1 MPDSPSADNPTPQAK
16 PRKVVRKAIGP
27 RLRKV
32 LWVLWALLALMTAN
46 SGYLAGIRALESFLD
61 TELQT
66 YFFQWMF
73 LGHVVLGLLLILPFL
88 VFALG
93 HMRNTYN
100 RMNRRAVRVGYALF
114 VVSLL
119 ILISGL
125 ALLRIG
131 PLEKMAPTTR
141 SVTYWLHVI
150 TPIVAVWLY
159 TIHRLVGPKLKWRI
173 GLKYGAGVAIAT
185 VLLAALHGVDPRTA
199 KASPDDGDAYFEPS
213 LARTAKGTFI
223 PAHTLMNDEYCKEC
237 HPDTHADWA
246 NSAHRFSSF
255 NNPPYLAS
263 IRETRQVSLERDGDL
278 KKARWCAGC
287 HDPVPF
293 FSGAFDDP
301 NFDDVNHPTA
311 HAGITCT
318 VCHVIDEVRS
328 VRGNA
333 DYVIDEPVH
342 YPMADSD
349 NPIAKW
355 VSNQLIKANPSFHKR
370 TFLKPMHKS
379 AEFCSSCHKVH
390 LPGAVTDYREF
401 LRGQNHY
408 DSWLLSGVSGHGAR
422 SFYYPDTAQTDC
434 NGCHMP
440 RRASDDLGRSFGET
454 GTAMADILS
463 IHSHAFPQG
472 GNTGIPW
479 LVGNE
484 EAVELQRNSLDK
496 IVRVDLFGVREGA
509 TITGKLTA
517 PLREDGP
524 GDVPVLT
531 PGESYLLET
540 VIRTLKVGHH
550 FTQGTIDSNEIWLD
564 ITAKSGDQVIGISGQ
579 MDENGEVDK
588 WSHFVNAFV
597 IDRDGNRIDR
607 RNAQDIFVKL
617 YDHQIPP
624 GAGQLVHYKL
634 DVPQNVTE
642 PIEVR
647 VQLKYRKFDQDYMN
661 ITAAILR
668 GDENKLRGDDGGEYV
683 NKLPITVLAEDR
695 VVFPVSDSQ
704 RDAVASENAT
714 RDIPKW
720 QRWNDYGIGALLKG
734 KAELRQ
740 AEEAFQQVEKLGR
753 YDGPLNLGRVYFE
766 EGRLDEATAAI
777 VRAKTF
783 DDPTAPPWT
792 VSWLTGA
799 VNRQQGNLDAAEEA
813 FRTVVT
819 YNSEETRRRKF
830 DFSRDYVVNNLL
842 GQTLFDQ
849 AKRIRGTAREP
860 ERKAKLNEAV
870 NTFKRTLEIDPENVA
885 AHYNL
890 SLLYRALQDEAGAE
904 RHRKL
909 HAIYKPDD
917 NARDRAERLA
927 REKYPY
933 ADHAAEK
940 VVIYELSRN
949 IDGDAGAE
957 AVAQADVEPA
967 K

>member
-1 MPDSPSADNPTPQAK
+1 MSDASPPTKK
-16 PRKVVRKAIGP
+16 PRKIVLKAIGP

-32 LWVLWALLALMTAN
+32 LWVLWALLAVMTAN
-46 SGYLAGIRALESFLD
+46 SGYLAGIRVLESMLD

-88 VFALG
+88 IFAIG

-114 VVSLL
+114 ATSLL

-131 PLEKMAPTTR
+131 PLEKMAPSTR
-141 SVTYWLHVI
+141 TITYWLHVI
-150 TPIVAVWLY
+150 TPIAAVWLY
-159 TIHRLVGPKLKWRI
+159 TIHRLVGPKLKWQI
-173 GLKYGAGVAIAT
+173 GIKYGLGVAVVTA
-185 VLLAALHGVDPRTA
+185 LLAGLHGLDPRTA
-199 KASPDDGDAYFEPS
+199 KAAPEDGDAYFEPS
-213 LARTAKGTFI
+213 LARTATGTFI
-223 PAHTLMNDEYCKEC
+223 PAKTLQNDAYCKEC
-237 HPDTHADWA
+237 HAETHADWYG
-246 NSAHRFSSF
+246 SAHQLSSF

-263 IRETRQVSLERDGDL
+263 IRETRQVSLDRDGDL

-301 NFDDVNHPTA
+301 KFDDINHPTA

-318 VCHVIDEVRS
+318 VCHAIDEVRS

-342 YPMADSD
+342 YPMADS
-349 NPIAKW
+349 NNAIAKW
-355 VSNQLIKANPSFHKR
+355 ISNQLVKANPSFHKR
-370 TFLKPMHKS
+370 TFLKPMHKT

-408 DSWLLSGVSGHGAR
+408 DSWLLSGVSGHGIR
-422 SFYYPDTAQTDC
+422 SFYYPETAQTDC

-440 RRASDDLGRSFGET
+440 RHASEDFGRSYGEAGSEMVNT
-454 GTAMADILS
+454 LS

-472 GNTGIPW
+472 GNTGLPW
-479 LVGNE
+479 LVGDE
-484 EAVELQRNSLDK
+484 KQVALQQNSLDK
-496 IVRVDLFGVREGA
+496 IVRVDLFGVRDGGTLSGE
-509 TITGKLTA
+509 LTA
-517 PLREDGP
+517 PLREGAS
-524 GDVPVLT
+524 GDVPVLS
-531 PGESYLLET
+531 PGKSYLLET

-564 ITAKSGDQVIGISGQ
+564 VTAKSGDRVIGLSGK
-579 MDENGEVDK
+579 MDELNEVDK

-597 IDRDGNRIDR
+597 IDREGNRIDR

-634 DVPQNVTE
+634 DVPDGITE

-647 VQLKYRKFDQDYMN
+647 VQLKYRKFDQDYMD
-661 ITAAILR
+661 ISAKILR
-668 GDENKLRGDDGGEYV
+668 GDPNPLRDDNGGEYV
-683 NKLPITVLAEDR
+683 NNLPVTVLAEDT
-695 VVFPVSDSQ
+695 VVFPVLEEQ
-704 RDAVASENAT
+704 RTDIAALNDA
-714 RDIPKW
+714 RGIPAW
-720 QRWNDYGIGALLKG
+720 QRWNDYGIGAFLKG

-740 AEEAFQQVEKLGR
+740 AEQAFQQVERLGR
-753 YDGPLNLGRVYFE
+753 YDGPLNLGRVYLA
-766 EGRLDEATAAI
+766 EGRLNEASAA
-777 VRAKTF
+777 VDRTKEFSEPA
-783 DDPTAPPWT
+783 APSWT

-799 VNRQQGNLDAAEEA
+799 INRQQGNLDAAEEA
-813 FRTVVT
+813 FRTALT
-819 YNSEETRRRKF
+819 YDTEETRRRKF
-830 DFSRDYVVNNLL
+830 DFSKDYVVNNLL

-849 AKRIRGTAREP
+849 SKRLRGEDRREP
-860 ERKAKLNEAV
+860 REAKIDEALAA
-870 NTFKRTLEIDPENVA
+870 FQRTLDLDPENLA

-890 SLLYRALQDEAGAE
+890 SLLYRAINNESAAD

-909 HAIYKPDD
+909 HAVYKPDD

-940 VVIYELSRN
+940 VVIYDLNRN
-949 IDGDAGAE
+949 SDR
-957 AVAQADVEPA
+957 
-967 K
+967 